1 MKKVITLVL
10 TVVLVLAMAVPAF
23 AVGSPTAPV
32 ADEDKT
38 AALPEIVGTTT
49 CSFFSVFDADE
60 LSETVQKEFIAAQ
73 EALEEATPEGMT
85 AKFFFFHEKD
95 PALDGCC
102 QHTFDIGEF
111 EEVVVKQ
118 YVEEEWVELE
128 ELGKKQEDEKAVEE
142 KSVVVNPDGTVTIV
156 GLETAPTAFFTK

>member
-38 AALPEIVGTTT
+38 TALPVVVESVDD
-49 CSFFSVFDADE
+49 CVFFSIEDADKLPE
-60 LSETVQKEFIAAQ
+60 EAQKEFIAAQ

-85 AKFFFFHEKD
+85 VKYFFYHTHTNGESSD
-95 PALDGCC
+95 ELC
-102 QHTFDIGEF
+102 QDTFDIGEF
-111 EEVVVKQ
+111 EEVIVKQ

-128 ELGKKQEDEKAVEE
+128 ELGKKMEEE
-142 KSVVVNPDGTVTIV
+142 KTVVVNPDGTITVT
-156 GLETAPTAFFTK
+156 GLETAPIAFFTK